1 VVELHYWH
9 DLSCA
14 EIGQM
19 TGLSENGVKTRLH
32 RARQMLAE
40 RLQRPGPGWALAA

>member
-1 VVELHYWH
+1 
-9 DLSCA
+9 
-14 EIGQM
+14 
-19 TGLSENGVKTRLH
+19 VKTRLH